1 MRKIFF
7 FFFFILNFNELLVV
21 ESKIIYKIQNEII
34 TNIDIKNEYRYL
46 LALNNELQNLSKDK
60 IYNISKESIIRET
73 IKKIEILKQFKN
85 IDIEDKFLDKIIEN
99 LYLNKLKLNSYKEFK
114 KYLQE
119 YDLDI
124 TDIEKKIKIDALW
137 NELIVKKYN
146 SKIEINVKSIK
157 KEISNNK
164 LLITKNYL
172 LSEIV
177 FEVASKKEID
187 KKYIEIKNSVIENG
201 FENTALIYSIAETVK
216 VGGKI
221 GWIHESSLN
230 KEIRE
235 SVASLNIGDL
245 SKPFLIPSGM
255 LILKI
260 NNIKQENKKVNTE
273 LELQKAINY
282 QRNKQLNQYS
292 QIYFNKVKKNIGFN
306 E

>member
-7 FFFFILNFNELLVV
+7 VIIFILNFNELLAV

-260 NNIKQENKKVNTE
+260 NDIKQENKKVNTE

>member
-7 FFFFILNFNELLVV
+7 VIIFILNFNELLAV

>member
-1 MRKIFF
+1 M
-7 FFFFILNFNELLVV
+7 
-21 ESKIIYKIQNEII
+21 
-34 TNIDIKNEYRYL
+34 
-46 LALNNELQNLSKDK
+46 
-60 IYNISKESIIRET
+60 
-73 IKKIEILKQFKN
+73 
-85 IDIEDKFLDKIIEN
+85 FL
-99 LYLNKLKLNSYKEFK
+99 
-114 KYLQE
+114 
-119 YDLDI
+119 
-124 TDIEKKIKIDALW
+124 
-137 NELIVKKYN
+137 
-146 SKIEINVKSIK
+146 
-157 KEISNNK
+157 ISNT
-164 LLITKNYL
+164 I
-172 LSEIV
+172 S
-177 FEVASKKEID
+177 D

-235 SVASLNIGDL
+235 SVAFLNIGDL

>member
-7 FFFFILNFNELLVV
+7 VIIFILNFNELLAV

-137 NELIVKKYN
+137 TELIV
-146 SKIEINVKSIK
+146 
-157 KEISNNK
+157 
-164 LLITKNYL
+164 
-172 LSEIV
+172 
-177 FEVASKKEID
+177 
-187 KKYIEIKNSVIENG
+187 
-201 FENTALIYSIAETVK
+201 
-216 VGGKI
+216 
-221 GWIHESSLN
+221 
-230 KEIRE
+230 
-235 SVASLNIGDL
+235 
-245 SKPFLIPSGM
+245 
-255 LILKI
+255 
-260 NNIKQENKKVNTE
+260 
-273 LELQKAINY
+273 
-282 QRNKQLNQYS
+282 
-292 QIYFNKVKKNIGFN
+292 
-306 E
+306 